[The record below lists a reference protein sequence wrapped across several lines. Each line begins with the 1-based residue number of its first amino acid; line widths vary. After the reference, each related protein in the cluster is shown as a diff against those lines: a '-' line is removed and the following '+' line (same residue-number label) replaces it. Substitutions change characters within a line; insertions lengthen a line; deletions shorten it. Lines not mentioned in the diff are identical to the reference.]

1 MYFVNRKPTHLEAKD
16 LTGLRRD
23 PPRREPRFA
32 GNRRLLRLLVKT
44 CQVLILVA
52 LLAACRGN
60 TGTALP
66 AGTTASPGAGTTS
79 IVVTATPSVT
89 SVPLAAL
96 VNGQGITLA
105 EYEAELLRFQ
115 QAASEYAA
123 GTPAANPTSSEADK
137 KRLLDDL
144 VDQVLLAQGAAEQH
158 PLEPDS
164 AESGLLWDKTAV
176 EERLAKLNEQASGT
190 QAFQDWLAANYYSA
204 EDFKIT
210 LSRAI
215 AAAWMRDQ
223 IIAVVPTSGEQIHA
237 RQIMLYNAG
246 EANNVLARL
255 QAGEKFEDLAAQYDP
270 VGLGELGW
278 FPKGY
283 LLEPELEAVVFAL
296 QPEEYTQ
303 LLQTR
308 LGYHIIQVVEREPQ
322 RPFDP
327 DALLTL
333 QMKAVQDWLATRH
346 SQGKIK
352 ILVP

>member
-1 MYFVNRKPTHLEAKD
+1 M
-16 LTGLRRD
+16 
-23 PPRREPRFA
+23 
-32 GNRRLLRLLVKT
+32 
-44 CQVLILVA
+44 
-52 LLAACRGN
+52 
-60 TGTALP
+60 
-66 AGTTASPGAGTTS
+66 
-79 IVVTATPSVT
+79 
-89 SVPLAAL
+89 
-96 VNGQGITLA
+96 
-105 EYEAELLRFQ
+105 RFQ

-123 GTPAANPTSSEADK
+123 GTPATNPTSSEADK

-144 VDQVLLAQGAAEQH
+144 VNQVLLAQGATEQR
-158 PLEPDS
+158 PLQPNS

-176 EERLAKLNEQASGT
+176 EERLTKLNEQAGGA
-190 QAFQDWLAANYYSA
+190 QAFQDWLAANHYSA
-204 EDFKIT
+204 ADFKIA
-210 LSRAI
+210 LARAM

-303 LLQTR
+303 PLQTR

-333 QMKAVQDWLATRH
+333 QMKAVQDWLATHR